1 MPSETKPTESSPA
14 PVHDRCSPSLREDLD
29 LLAMWTDQ
37 WADDQAEVEEVS
49 PCDEEERK
57 VIKAT
62 QRILRACEDRY
73 RVTCVTDRDYG
84 GRWCPEMCPI
94 TFARFFMWIEHPER
108 GWVPTYGGPFDSYT
122 IPEPDYDEH
131 ERPFARFDVEYT
143 QERFDHDAGMWG
155 ESESVDIRTITEEKL
170 IELDA
175 WKDAD

>member
-1 MPSETKPTESSPA
+1 MSESELQVTTGPPKSSA
-14 PVHDRCSPSLREDLD
+14 CSPSLREDLD
-29 LLAMWTDQ
+29 RLAIWTDQ
-37 WADDQAEVEEVS
+37 WANDQAEVDDVS

-84 GRWCPEMCPI
+84 GRWCPAMCPI
-94 TFARFFMWIEHPER
+94 TFARFFMWIEHPDK
-108 GWVPTYGGPFDSYT
+108 GWLPTYGGPFDSYT
-122 IPEPDYDEH
+122 IPEPDYDER

-143 QERFDHDAGMWG
+143 QERFDHDEGMWV
-155 ESESVDIRTITEEKL
+155 ERETVYIRTITEDKL

-175 WKDAD
+175 WNEAD